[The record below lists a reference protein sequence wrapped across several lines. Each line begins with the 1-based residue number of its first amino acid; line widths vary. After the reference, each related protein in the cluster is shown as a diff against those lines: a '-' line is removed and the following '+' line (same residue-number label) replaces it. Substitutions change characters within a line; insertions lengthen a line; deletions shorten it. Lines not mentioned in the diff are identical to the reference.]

1 MAVEVERL
9 VSLER
14 QVGKLIRGQEV
25 DGILN
30 LLYEIS
36 SAHLFTAAGLFGI

>member
-1 MAVEVERL
+1 MAAEAERRAG
-9 VSLER
+9 LER
-14 QVGKLIRGQEV
+14 QVGRLIRGQEV

-30 LLYEIS
+30 LLCEIS